1 MKPLL
6 FLPLLF
12 LLAGCDWLA
21 LGEAETNARLARLDA
36 QIVVAIG
43 EARADDVASC
53 RAITYGEKACGGPS
67 RARVYSEADGDP
79 ERVRRLAEEYTRV
92 ERDANVRFG
101 RGSDCMYV
109 MAPTPVLQG
118 GRCVAGPPQQP

>member
-1 MKPLL
+1 MKLIPLL
-6 FLPLLF
+6 ALL
-12 LLAGCDWLA
+12 LLAGCDWLT

-36 QIVVAIG
+36 EIVAAIG
-43 EARADDVASC
+43 DARADDVSAC

-79 ERVRRLAEEYTRV
+79 VRVRRLAEEYTRV

-101 RGSDCMYV
+101 RGSDCAYLMP
-109 MAPTPVLQG
+109 PTPVLVG